1 MKKILALTLAAL
13 LVCALL
19 ASCASSKTSYPVHAD
34 TQYSVADQ
42 ATTGAA
48 PAEMPSTAERGY
60 GAEKAKEAGTGLTG
74 KNTSASL
81 SAEKIIYSYTTTIE
95 TTKFDETIDALNALM
110 GAYGAFVE
118 TSYVSGSRYGYN
130 GFRSASYTIRVPV
143 SYFSSLTGRL
153 VELGNVYDER
163 MISENITAQ
172 YTDVQSRL
180 DTYRTE
186 ESRLLAMLEKADTV
200 EDMIAIESRLSD
212 VRYQIESLTATL
224 RNWQNAVDY
233 STINL
238 YIQEVEELKDQLP
251 AQRTYW
257 QKMGDGFNAT
267 LKGIGNFF
275 RSLFM
280 ALVVASPVILL
291 LAVVAVIVVIVVRAA
306 IKKRKKTPPSGPNDP
321 Q

>member
-19 ASCASSKTSYPVHAD
+19 TSCGSSKINYPVHAD
-34 TQYSVADQ
+34 TKYSVADQ

-48 PAEMPSTAERGY
+48 PAEMPSTAELEYSAG
-60 GAEKAKEAGTGLTG
+60 KAKADGPGLTG

-81 SAEKIIYSYTTTIE
+81 SAEKIIYTYNATVE
-95 TTKFDETIDALNALM
+95 TTKFDETLAALNALM
-110 GAYGAFVE
+110 GEYGAFVE
-118 TSYVSGSRYGYN
+118 TSYVSGSRHGYN
-130 GFRSASYTIRVPV
+130 GLRSANFTIRVPV
-143 SYFSSLTGRL
+143 SYFASLTSKL
-153 VELGNVYDER
+153 DTLGNVYDER
-163 MISENITAQ
+163 MTSDNITAQ
-172 YTDVQSRL
+172 FTDVQSRL

-186 ESRLLAMLEKADTV
+186 ESRLLVMLEKTDTV

-212 VRYQIESLTATL
+212 VRYQIESLTSTL

-233 STINL
+233 STVNL

-257 QKMGDGFNAT
+257 EKMGDGFNAT

-291 LAVVAVIVVIVVRAA
+291 LAVLAVVVVIIVRVVSR
-306 IKKRKKTPPSGPNDP
+306 KRIKTPPSDP
-321 Q
+321 GNPQ

>member
-1 MKKILALTLAAL
+1 MKKILPLTLAAL

-19 ASCASSKTSYPVHAD
+19 ASCASSKSSYPAQLGS
-34 TQYSVADQ
+34 TAVADE
-42 ATTGAA
+42 AANGVTTT
-48 PAEMPSTAERGY
+48 ELPSTAGRGY
-60 GAEKAKEAGTGLTG
+60 GEEQKAKETGLVG
-74 KNTSASL
+74 RNTPAAL
-81 SAEKIIYSYTTTIE
+81 SAEKIIYSYTATIE

-110 GAYGAFVE
+110 GEYGAFVE

-143 SYFSSLTGRL
+143 GNFSSLTGRL
-153 VELGNVYDER
+153 VDLGNVYDER
-163 MISENITAQ
+163 MTSENITAQ

-186 ESRLLAMLEKADTV
+186 ESRLLVMLEKADTV

-212 VRYQIESLTATL
+212 VRYQIESLTSTL
-224 RNWQNAVDY
+224 RNWQNQVDY
-233 STINL
+233 STVNL

-257 QKMGDGFNAT
+257 QKMGDGFSAT

-291 LAVVAVIVVIVVRAA
+291 LAVLAVIVVIVVRFV
-306 IKKRKKTPPSGPNDP
+306 IKKRKKTPPADP
-321 Q
+321 SNPQ